1 MKLLDKLAAL
11 FKSNRLDIPSRF
23 ERIRESITG
32 TMSEFMVVREHSTG
46 RIYGLKILDKEKQ
59 EFFDSRFV
67 GLKRP
72 CEGEIACSMKHPN
85 VAEAYEHG
93 LLTTG
98 QQYVLMEMV
107 DGRGLQAMCN
117 DHDPHLEGEQL
128 NLLRQMS
135 EALIYVHERGFIHRD
150 ICSRNFIVSRDGKHV
165 KLIDFG
171 LTLPAKPEFMTAGN
185 RTGTPNYMSPEIV
198 RRRPTDQRSDIF
210 AFGVTAYRLCCYEFP
225 WPAQTGTGKDALQHD
240 TVPPTDITK
249 VRPYIDPRLAAA
261 IHACIK
267 VNPKDRPQTMRDFLT
282 MIAGIKEIDTR

>member
-1 MKLLDKLAAL
+1 MKLLDKLAAF
-11 FKSNRLDIPSRF
+11 FKSNRLDIPARF

-46 RIYGLKILDKEKQ
+46 RVYGLKILDKEKQ
-59 EFFDSRFV
+59 EFFDSRFA

-93 LLTTG
+93 LLVNG

-107 DGRGLQAMCN
+107 EGRGLQAMCN

-128 NLLRQMS
+128 NLLRQMAES
-135 EALIYVHERGFIHRD
+135 LAYVHDQGYIHRD
-150 ICSRNFIVSRDGKHV
+150 ICSRNFIVSRDGKTV

-171 LTLPAKPEFMTAGN
+171 LSLPAKPEFMTAGN

-210 AFGVTAYRLCCYEFP
+210 AFGVTAYRLCGYELP
-225 WPAQTGTGKDALQHD
+225 WIAQTGTGKDALQHD
-240 TVPPTDITK
+240 TIAPRDIK
-249 VRPYIDPRLAAA
+249 AFRPYIDPRLAKA
-261 IHACIK
+261 IHSCIQ

-282 MIAGIKEIDTR
+282 LIMGIKEIDTR